1 MADAKSHITFAGNGL
16 LASLPVRALAHLF
29 VRGRTKRLAT
39 FTQSTAN
46 EERPLRGDNV
56 ADDRNHE
63 NTTMGNDGGGSSSSE
78 ADVARTS
85 GGQWQ
90 TVR

>member
-39 FTQSTAN
+39 FTQLIAN
-46 EERPLRGDNV
+46 EERTLRGDNV
-56 ADDRNHE
+56 ADDSNHE
-63 NTTMGNDGGGSSSSE
+63 NTTMGNDGGSSSSE
-78 ADVARTS
+78 AGAARTS
-85 GGQWQ
+85 GGQ
-90 TVR
+90 